1 MAIYPHTIDNG
12 AGERLTFV
20 RRRAGK
26 LEVENIVRPGGGPPM
41 HRHTY
46 QTESIT
52 VTEGRLGYQRL
63 GQEPAFAGEGE
74 TVVFPAGEAHRFWNA
89 GEGELRCTG
98 FITPIDNIEYFLSAL
113 YDSQRRSGGKRP
125 NPFEIAFLMT
135 RYRSEF
141 AMVEV
146 PAVVQRI
153 VFPILVT
160 IGRLFGRYDRYA
172 DAPRPVRR

>member
-20 RRRAGK
+20 RRRGDK
-26 LEVENIVRPGGGPPM
+26 LEVENVVGPGGGPPM
-41 HRHTY
+41 HLHHH
-46 QTESIT
+46 QTETLT
-52 VTEGRLGYQRL
+52 VKQGRLGYQRL
-63 GQEPAFAGEGE
+63 GQEPAFAEEGE

-98 FITPIDNIEYFLSAL
+98 TIAPIDNIEYFLSAL

-125 NPFEIAFLMT
+125 NPFEVAYLVT
-135 RYRSEF
+135 RFRGEF
-141 AMVEV
+141 ELVGM
-146 PAVVQRI
+146 PAVVRRI
-153 VFPILVT
+153 VFPVLVT
-160 IGRLFGRYDRYA
+160 IGKLFGRYDHYA

>member
-1 MAIYPHTIDNG
+1 
-12 AGERLTFV
+12 
-20 RRRAGK
+20 
-26 LEVENIVRPGGGPPM
+26 M
-41 HRHTY
+41 HVHHY
-46 QTESIT
+46 QTESVT
-52 VTEGRLGYQRL
+52 VKQGRLGYHRL

-89 GEGELRCTG
+89 GDGDLHCAG
-98 FITPIDNIEYFLSAL
+98 FVTPIDNIEYFLSAL

-125 NPFEIAFLMT
+125 NPFEIAFLMS

-146 PAVVQRI
+146 PAVVQR
-153 VFPILVT
+153 VLFPVLIT
-160 IGRLFGRYDRYA
+160 IGKLLGRYDRYA

>member
-20 RRRAGK
+20 RRRGDR
-26 LEVENIVRPGGGPPM
+26 LEVENSIRPGGGPPM
-41 HRHTY
+41 HLHTW
-46 QTESIT
+46 QTETLT
-52 VTEGRLGYQRL
+52 VQQGRLGYQRL

-89 GEGELRCTG
+89 GDGELRCTG
-98 FITPIDNIEYFLSAL
+98 FITPIDYIEYFLSAL

-125 NPFEIAFLMT
+125 NPFEVAFLMR

-146 PAVVQRI
+146 PALVRRV
-153 VFPILVT
+153 VFPVLVT
-160 IGRLFGRYDRYA
+160 IGRLLGRYDRYA